1 LPQLLIAGLLAILLL
16 WPGVAAAAEL
26 RQVLSARRLQI
37 GDGNR
42 SYGVELV
49 CLEVDPAR
57 AEAAAAW
64 LRKQVPRGTRVNLRP
79 MGAHNGILQARVL
92 PLTPDSTDL
101 ASGLIEAQLATASPC
116 PA

>member
-1 LPQLLIAGLLAILLL
+1 MAGLLAILLL
-16 WPGVAAAAEL
+16 WPGAAAAAEV

-49 CLEVDPAR
+49 CLEVDPAH
-57 AEAAAAW
+57 AEAAVGW
-64 LRKQVPRGTRVNLRP
+64 LRRQVPRGTRVNLRP
-79 MGAHNGILQARVL
+79 MGSNNGILQARVL
-92 PLTPDSTDL
+92 PLTADSTDL
-101 ASGLIEAQLATASPC
+101 ASGLIEAQLATAAPC

>member
-1 LPQLLIAGLLAILLL
+1 MAGLLAILLL
-16 WPGVAAAAEL
+16 WPGVAAAAEV

-101 ASGLIEAQLATASPC
+101 ASGLIEAQLAAASPC
-116 PA
+116 PV